1 MLRTQ
6 PAVDALGLE
15 CGPPHSRKR
24 PEQWGHAE
32 PCGAMRSHAEP
43 WLPAVLQ
50 DALITM
56 SSDIYCFRNGVE
68 GSHMTSDESSKIFG
82 ES

>member
-24 PEQWGHAE
+24 PEQWGHAD
-32 PCGAMRSHAEP
+32 HAEP

-68 GSHMTSDESSKIFG
+68 GSHMTSDESSKIL